1 MKPRSARNGAPC
13 DGHEHGGFGEFLRSL
28 LAGIPWSDRAE
39 VLEVVRFAK
48 PRSGLLHVDNANGK
62 TRVIGEDRDDIEVR
76 LQKIARAESEAA
88 ARALADATRL
98 TTNETDAALDLEVAI
113 PRKWNRRGV
122 VNMELRVPRGTRI
135 DVSASNGKVCI
146 TSLCATVKARSSN
159 GAVSVENVEGDV
171 EIQSSNAKVHCAC
184 VRGRLVARTS
194 NGKIEVSQ
202 HSGSLDAA
210 TSNGVIDAEMREVS
224 GPVVL
229 ATSNGRIALSL
240 PESVDA
246 DVDVRVDNGIIRS
259 QRSLSR
265 CTHSTGGRLAG
276 ALGLGGIPIKLR
288 TSNGSVS
295 VR

>member
-1 MKPRSARNGAPC
+1 MTPRRPRKGAPC
-13 DGHEHGGFGEFLRSL
+13 EQEHGGFTEFLHSL

-39 VLEVVRFAK
+39 VKEIVHFAA
-48 PRSGLLHVDNANGK
+48 PRSGLLRLDNANGK
-62 TRVIGEDRDDIEVR
+62 TRVIGEDRDDVEVC
-76 LQKIARAESEAA
+76 LQKIARAESETA
-88 ARALADATRL
+88 ARALAEATRL
-98 TTNETDAALDLEVAI
+98 TANEADTSLDLEIAI

-122 VNMELRVPRGTRI
+122 VNMELHVPRGTRI
-135 DVSASNGKVCI
+135 DITASNGKVCI
-146 TSLCATVKARSSN
+146 SSLCASVKAHSSN

-171 EIQSSNAKVHCAC
+171 EIQSSNAKVRCAC
-184 VRGRLVARTS
+184 VRGRIVARTS

-202 HSGSLDAA
+202 HRGSLDAA
-210 TSNGVIDAEMREVS
+210 TSNGVIDAEIREVS

-229 ATSNGRIALSL
+229 ATSNGRIALAL
-240 PESVDA
+240 PEDVDA

-276 ALGLGGIPIKLR
+276 ALGLGGVPIKLR

>member
-13 DGHEHGGFGEFLRSL
+13 DREQGGFAEFLHSL

-39 VLEVVRFAK
+39 VQELLHFTA
-48 PRSGLLHVDNANGK
+48 PRSGLLHIENANGK
-62 TRVIGEDRDDIEVR
+62 TRVVGEDRADIEVR
-76 LQKIARAESEAA
+76 LQKVARAESEAA
-88 ARALADATRL
+88 ALALAEATHL
-98 TTNETDAALDLEVAI
+98 TASETDASLDLEVAI

-122 VNMELRVPRGTRI
+122 INMELRVPRGVRI
-135 DVSASNGKVCI
+135 DVTASNGKVCV
-146 TSLCATVKARSSN
+146 TSLCASVKARSSN
-159 GAVSVENVEGDV
+159 GAVSVENIEGDV
-171 EIQSSNAKVHCAC
+171 EIQSSNAKVRC
-184 VRGRLVARTS
+184 VCVKGRLVARTS

-202 HSGSLDAA
+202 HCGAIDAA
-210 TSNGVIDAEMREVS
+210 TSNGVIDAEIREVS

-240 PESVDA
+240 PDAVDA
-246 DVDVRVDNGIIRS
+246 DVDVRVDNGTIRS

-276 ALGLGGIPIKLR
+276 ALGLGGVLIKLR

>member
-13 DGHEHGGFGEFLRSL
+13 DHEHGGFTEFLRSL

-39 VLEVVRFAK
+39 VLETVRFAK
-48 PRSGLLHVDNANGK
+48 PRSGLLHLDNANGK

-76 LQKIARAESEAA
+76 LQKIARAESETA
-88 ARALADATRL
+88 ARALAEATRL
-98 TTNETDAALDLEVAI
+98 TANETDASLDLEVAI

-122 VNMELRVPRGTRI
+122 VNMELRVPRGTRL
-135 DVSASNGKVCI
+135 DVTASNGKVCI
-146 TSLCATVKARSSN
+146 TSLCAAVKARSSN

-171 EIQSSNAKVHCAC
+171 EISSSNAKVHCAS
-184 VRGRLVARTS
+184 VHGRLVARTS

-202 HSGSLDAA
+202 HYGPLDAA
-210 TSNGVIDAEMREVS
+210 TSNGVIDAEIREVS

-276 ALGLGGIPIKLR
+276 ALGLGGVPIKLR